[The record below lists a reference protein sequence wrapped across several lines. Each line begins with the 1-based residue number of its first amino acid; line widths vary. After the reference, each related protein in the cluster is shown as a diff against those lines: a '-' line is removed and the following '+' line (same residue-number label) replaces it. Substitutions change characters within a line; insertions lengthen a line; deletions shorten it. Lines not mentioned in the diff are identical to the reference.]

1 MLKITE
7 KFRCAEQDLR
17 EASSVK
23 LAFFGDSVTQ
33 GCFEIREGSTDFITV
48 TDGEAVYHNRLRRI
62 LQSLYPHCPVNVRMR
77 EYPEMTP
84 IGQFCGCSGMCWT
97 IGRI

>member
-48 TDGEAVYHNRLRRI
+48 TDRGGGL
-62 LQSLYPHCPVNVRMR
+62 P
-77 EYPEMTP
+77 
-84 IGQFCGCSGMCWT
+84 
-97 IGRI
+97 